1 MLQLSTHRIGHPQGV
16 GGRRGVDGE
25 IGGVMPVQLCAR
37 AVAARAEFD
46 AGDIFQAHQL
56 AHLTDADND
65 IGKVFRLI

>member
-1 MLQLSTHRIGHPQGV
+1 
-16 GGRRGVDGE
+16 
-25 IGGVMPVQLCAR
+25 MPVQLCAR
-37 AVAARAEFD
+37 AVATRAEFD